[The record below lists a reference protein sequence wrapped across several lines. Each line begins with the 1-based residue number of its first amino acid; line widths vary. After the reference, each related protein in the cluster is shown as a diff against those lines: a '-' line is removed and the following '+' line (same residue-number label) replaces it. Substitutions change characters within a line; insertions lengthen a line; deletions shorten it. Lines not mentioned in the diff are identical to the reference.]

1 MNTPTPRT
9 NRFYASFADGECI
22 PNQDEWLALCESLE
36 SELTAARQEIDM
48 LKSKYADHHAEAER
62 LTSEINAVTEQRDRL
77 ADATITH
84 RAKAFPLTGED
95 FDQELWQALA
105 AVKGG
110 SDDRPILRHNGVGEA
125 DMYSEKEYAQL
136 MLPQS
141 IPTAK
146 VTDIHF
152 LCIAAVL
159 EPGQWVDWEV
169 AFTYQGEACL
179 GFLQACPAHPYL
191 MHHHQIENC
200 CHG

>member
-1 MNTPTPRT
+1 M
-9 NRFYASFADGECI
+9 
-22 PNQDEWLALCESLE
+22 
-36 SELTAARQEIDM
+36 SE
-48 LKSKYADHHAEAER
+48 
-62 LTSEINAVTEQRDRL
+62 
-77 ADATITH
+77 
-84 RAKAFPLTGED
+84 
-95 FDQELWQALA
+95 
-105 AVKGG
+105 
-110 SDDRPILRHNGVGEA
+110 DRPILRHNGVGEA
-125 DMYSEKEYAQL
+125 DMYSPKEYAQL

>member
-1 MNTPTPRT
+1 MKKKIPTPTPRT
-9 NRFYASFADGECI
+9 DAMASTMFPDGSKWGQQEDCR
-22 PNQDEWLALCESLE
+22 QLE
-36 SELTAARQEIDM
+36 RE
-48 LKSKYADHHAEAER
+48 
-62 LTSEINAVTEQRDRL
+62 
-77 ADATITH
+77 
-84 RAKAFPLTGED
+84 
-95 FDQELWQALA
+95 LA
-105 AVKGG
+105 AVEGG

-125 DMYSEKEYAQL
+125 DMYSGNEYAQL

-152 LCIAAVL
+152 LCIGAVL

-191 MHHHQIENC
+191 MHHHQIKNC
-200 CHG
+200 CYG

>member
-1 MNTPTPRT
+1 MNTDTPRT
-9 NRFYASFADGECI
+9 DEVAWPETGLVEGDFAR
-22 PNQDEWLALCESLE
+22 QLE
-36 SELTAARQEIDM
+36 RELT
-48 LKSKYADHHAEAER
+48 
-62 LTSEINAVTEQRDRL
+62 AVTEQRDKEREIYGKSYSAELARSNHYKQQRDRL
-77 ADATITH
+77 AEA
-84 RAKAFPLTGED
+84 LTRIVNIYENPEKGCIPSSSDMYDEAL
-95 FDQELWQALA
+95 QSLALA

-125 DMYSEKEYAQL
+125 DMYSQKEYAQL

-152 LCIAAVL
+152 LCIGAVL

-200 CHG
+200 CHE